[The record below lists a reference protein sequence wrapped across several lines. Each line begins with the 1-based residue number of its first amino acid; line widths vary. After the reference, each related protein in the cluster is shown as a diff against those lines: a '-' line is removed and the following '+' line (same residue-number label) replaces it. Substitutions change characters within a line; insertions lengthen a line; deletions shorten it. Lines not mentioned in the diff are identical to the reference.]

1 MRTWSARRSAWMF
14 PSLVAAVALLATAP
28 AGAMRFAQTAEPS
41 QTSRGD
47 EPTED
52 KRPEQSTE
60 DDPPAARGEVKE
72 SITVFGEGVEETDYT
87 SPKSLLTSQDLEPIA
102 VVTTEDIVKYEPSL
116 VIRRRFI
123 GDANGTMGIR
133 GSNMFQTT
141 RSMVFAD
148 GIPLHYFLETRWNG
162 SPRWGLVNA
171 DEVGFVEVV
180 YGPFSAE
187 YSGNAMGGV
196 VNIET
201 KIPTERHVHFEGMLI
216 NQDFDALG
224 VGDDSLDGFRGF
236 LSYGDRIGGFSFYGA
251 MTRLENHGQTQAF
264 LFDTQGVPSGEE
276 VPVRGSLSGRDEYG
290 EGARY
295 FGNAGPVDSLTD
307 QFKLK
312 LGYEF
317 GDGWLALLNTGY
329 EVRNL
334 ETDAAENYLV
344 GLDGQPVWSGRVV
357 EDGVAFDVS
366 GSDFLVDVQD
376 RRTLL
381 LGLRLSGPLNDRW
394 SLQAALSSFDILE
407 DEARA
412 SLRNPADPA
421 YTPTGTVRDNDDA
434 SWQSAD
440 VKLQND
446 ALGGNDAL
454 SLVTG
459 YRWETYSLGVSNY
472 DSDDY
477 ASGARSALNNASGGD
492 SELHALFAQLG
503 WRLGS
508 RWDLALGGRYEDWA
522 TDDGFFNDLGE
533 VEHHVDRAEE
543 RFSPKFSLGFA
554 PSAGWRLRLSAAK
567 AYRFPIVEE
576 LFQNE
581 RSTNG
586 TSIANADLEP
596 EDGRHLNWMVER
608 YLSAGVLRL
617 NVFTETIE
625 DTIEGQSTIVDN
637 RTIRTFLPIDE
648 VETHGVELIY
658 GRSRIGDSRLGA
670 RFNVTYLD
678 SEIIENR
685 ADPSLEGKV
694 YPRMPRWRANLLL
707 DYALAARWQL
717 GGGVRYSSDSYG
729 DLDNADTAREV
740 FGAIDA
746 YTQLNLK
753 VGYRLNEMVRFNLAV
768 DNLTDEITYVHHPWP
783 GRTASLEVVIDR

>member
-1 MRTWSARRSAWMF
+1 MRSVWRF
-14 PSLVAAVALLATAP
+14 PVLCGVMTLLAAVP
-28 AGAMRFAQTAEPS
+28 ARAAELV
-41 QTSRGD
+41 QVTETGERSRNGD
-47 EPTED
+47 VSED
-52 KRPEQSTE
+52 EQSKRQAKDGE
-60 DDPPAARGEVKE
+60 PAEREEVKD
-72 SITVFGEGVEETDYT
+72 SITVFGEGIRETDYA
-87 SPKSLLTSQDLEPIA
+87 SPKSLLTAEDLAPIT
-102 VVTTEDIVKYEPSL
+102 VVTTEDIVKYEPSII
-116 VIRRRFI
+116 IRRRFV

-201 KIPTERHVHFEGMLI
+201 KIPTESQFRFEGMLI
-216 NQDFDALG
+216 NQDFDVLG
-224 VGDDSLDGFRGF
+224 VRDDSLGGFRGF
-236 LSYGDRIGGFSFYGA
+236 VSYGDRIGNFSYYGA

-264 LFDTQGVPSGEE
+264 LFDTHDTPTGDEI
-276 VPVRGSLSGRDEYG
+276 PVDGAVSSRNEYG
-290 EGARY
+290 DAAHY

-307 QFKLK
+307 QYKVK

-334 ETDAAENYLV
+334 TTDAPENYLI
-344 GLDGQPVWSGRVV
+344 GPDGRPVWNGSVV
-357 EDGVAFDVS
+357 DDGVAFDIA
-366 GSDFLVDVQD
+366 GSDFRVDEQD

-381 LGLRLSGPLNDRW
+381 LGLRLSGPLNESWD
-394 SLQAALSSFDILE
+394 LQAAVSSFDILE
-407 DEARA
+407 DETRT
-412 SLRNPADPA
+412 SLLNPADPA
-421 YTPTGTVRDNDDA
+421 YTPAGTVRDYDDA
-434 SWQSAD
+434 NWQSAD

-446 ALGGNDAL
+446 ALAGNDAL

-477 ASGARSALNNASGGD
+477 AHGVRTALDNSSGGD
-492 SELHALFAQLG
+492 SELQAVFAQLG
-503 WRLGS
+503 WRLGP

-522 TDDGFFNDLGE
+522 TDDGFYNDLGD
-533 VEHHVDRAEE
+533 VEHHIDRSEE

-554 PSAGWRLRLSAAK
+554 PNASWRLRLSAAK

-581 RSTNG
+581 RRTNG
-586 TSIANADLEP
+586 TSIANANLEP
-596 EDGRHLNWMVER
+596 EDGRHYNLTVER
-608 YLSAGVLRL
+608 YLQSGLLRL

-637 RTIRTFLPIDE
+637 RLIRTFLPIDE
-648 VETHGVELIY
+648 VETDGVEVIY
-658 GRSRIGDSRLGA
+658 GKSRIGDTRLGA
-670 RFNVTYLD
+670 RINVTYLD
-678 SEIIENR
+678 SEIVENR

-707 DYALAARWQL
+707 DYALTDRWDI

-753 VGYRLNEMVRFNLAV
+753 VGYQLNEMVRFNLAV

-783 GRTASLEVVIDR
+783 GRTASLEVVVDR